1 MPQVQDTKTYCEQ
14 HKKKQKKN
22 NCRVSLR
29 LVLVHCA
36 LFWPSNETFFPALP
50 CRHKIHRSGIRD
62 PRSTSGNRSK
72 YPSSHVSMYIRH
84 CLGRN
89 GVGFSFLLVFPLA
102 LITHFINFVSLFI
115 AVGNYGYSYAWISA
129 RASKFHFFLRSSFQY
144 CKIACCTWKKFA
156 TREVLSARY
165 SNTRTIFVQK
175 PPKGSLLPLMLPAAW
190 WFFTL
195 R

>member
-1 MPQVQDTKTYCEQ
+1 MMPQVQDTKTYCEQ

-62 PRSTSGNRSK
+62 PRGTSGNRSK
-72 YPSSHVSMYIRH
+72 YPSIHVSMYIRH

-129 RASKFHFFLRSSFQY
+129 RASKFHFFLRSSFSILQN
-144 CKIACCTWKKFA
+144 CMLHLKKVCHA
-156 TREVLSARY
+156 
-165 SNTRTIFVQK
+165 
-175 PPKGSLLPLMLPAAW
+175 
-190 WFFTL
+190 
-195 R
+195 